1 MYLCI
6 TVAVENQDEKPLVF
20 HRNKKWREKYLMEKK
35 RQNTKKKYCPCNEH
49 RSFCQPKPVKR
60 EKSSIFLAISFSV
73 PPPVPPDDRLGLC
86 AYLDGVQDSEDV
98 IKLDSKSSQP
108 HQSKRPC
115 DAQQRKQDHEGPGT
129 APWGK
134 TRHVRFYYK
143 IVSNIK
149 YRGEV

>member
-1 MYLCI
+1 MN
-6 TVAVENQDEKPLVF
+6 TGRFVSQNQLE
-20 HRNKKWREKYLMEKK
+20 
-35 RQNTKKKYCPCNEH
+35 
-49 RSFCQPKPVKR
+49 R
-60 EKSSIFLAISFSV
+60 EKSSIFLAIGFSV
-73 PPPVPPDDRLGLC
+73 PPSVPPDDRLGLC

-115 DAQQRKQDHEGPGT
+115 DAQQRKQDDEGSGT

-149 YRGEV
+149 